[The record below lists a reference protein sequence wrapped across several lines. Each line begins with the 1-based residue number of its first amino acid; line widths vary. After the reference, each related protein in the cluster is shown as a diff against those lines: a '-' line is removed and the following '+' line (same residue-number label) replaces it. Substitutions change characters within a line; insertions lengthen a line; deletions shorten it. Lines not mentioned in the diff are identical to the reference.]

1 MRNGLALAASILL
14 AAGCA
19 STETSGPGPRR
30 ASDFKPEQVRRPAIF
45 VRFDFA
51 GTFEDRE
58 RQAQLDQYEGV
69 LLEALNARAVLAKAV
84 VFLRERDPRL
94 ASDAAL
100 AKARELDADH
110 VVYVQVRVV
119 RPAQAVF
126 CSETRRPFRVQ
137 ATVWGQQVDVL
148 RVRDGASRVAVP
160 GFGGGLDVYDFEP
173 DCDNP
178 RESRRRT
185 PAEAIGEAVTRLL
198 NRVVGP

>member
-1 MRNGLALAASILL
+1 MRNGRAVAALILL
-14 AAGCA
+14 ATGCGPAG
-19 STETSGPGPRR
+19 TSGPAPRR

-51 GTFEDRE
+51 GAFEDKE
-58 RQAQLDQYEGV
+58 RRAQLDEYEGA
-69 LLEALNARAVLAKAV
+69 LLEALNARAVLARATI
-84 VFLRERDPRL
+84 FLRERDPRL
-94 ASDAAL
+94 VSDAAL
-100 AKARELDADH
+100 AKARELEADH

-148 RVRDGASRVAVP
+148 RVRDGAVRIAVP

-178 RESRRRT
+178 RESKRRT
-185 PAEAIGEAVTRLL
+185 PAEAIGEAVNRLL